1 MSTISDYYNA
11 TAVLV
16 GSFVGYQSSGSKGVE
31 NRMTVNS

>member
-16 GSFVGYQSSGSKGVE
+16 GSFVGYQSSGSKA
-31 NRMTVNS
+31 